1 MDRRRGI
8 GIAFVVLSACGY
20 GSGALFAKPVY
31 GAGLDWLTLLVWR
44 FGIGAALS
52 WVWLLAR
59 PSARAGLATLTR
71 RQVLVAVGLGLMF
84 TLNSSTYY
92 AALETVPA
100 SLAALIVYIY
110 PVLVAVLSLRIG
122 RPLEGR
128 APWVALGIATFG
140 VILAVGGIQASTAP
154 PVAGLLQAIASPII
168 YAVWIVLSARL
179 AGERSDRLGGDAPS
193 GAEDAGAQTGTASA
207 IIMTSTW
214 AAFLVLAAASH
225 RPVSPLDVP
234 GSAWI
239 GLLGVG
245 AVSTFLAIQGFYEGT
260 RRIGA
265 AQSALISTVEPV
277 WTIVLATLLFS
288 EHLLPIQ
295 LAGGGL
301 IIIAVIVAQTAPS
314 GAPRPALRLADE

>member
-8 GIAFVVLSACGY
+8 GIALVVLSACGY

-31 GAGLDWLTLLVWR
+31 GAGLDWLTLLAWR

-52 WVWLLAR
+52 WIWLLSR
-59 PSARAGLATLTR
+59 PSARRSLRHLSR
-71 RQVLVAVGLGLMF
+71 RHLIVAIGLGLLF

-92 AALETVPA
+92 AAVQTIPA

-110 PVLVAVLSLRIG
+110 PVLVAVMSIRFG

-128 APWVALGIATFG
+128 GPWFALGLATIG
-140 VILAVGGIQASTAP
+140 VTLAVGGIQASTAP
-154 PVAGLLQAIASPII
+154 PLAGLLQAIASPII

-179 AGERSDRLGGDAPS
+179 AGERSDRVGGDT
-193 GAEDAGAQTGTASA
+193 AEDDADAGAQTSAASA
-207 IIMTSTW
+207 VIMTSTW
-214 AAFLVLAAASH
+214 LVFLVLAAAGN
-225 RPVSPLDVP
+225 RPVLPADVP
-234 GSAWI
+234 SAAWP

-245 AVSTFLAIQGFYEGT
+245 AISTFLAIQGFYEGT

-265 AQSALISTVEPV
+265 ANAALISTVEPV
-277 WTIVLATLLFS
+277 WTIVLATLLFA
-288 EHLLPIQ
+288 EHLQPIQ

-301 IIIAVIVAQTAPS
+301 IIIAVIVAQTAS
-314 GAPRPALRLADE
+314 AAAPRPAMRLADE